1 MSPAPTRRTPTER
14 TPTGGAA
21 ADRLRHKIDEG
32 GTQDKVDH
40 PDPAAAPLGTD
51 AEAAGTPTDPA
62 AMERAAARE
71 TARPPAEAP
80 AEPRDGHVPSP
91 DRTPADQRHRLAMIW
106 LGLVLGMGA
115 MLVFAVLAA
124 G

>member
-1 MSPAPTRRTPTER
+1 V
-14 TPTGGAA
+14 
-21 ADRLRHKIDEG
+21 ADRLRHEIDAG

-71 TARPPAEAP
+71 TGRPPAEAP
-80 AEPRDGHVPSP
+80 AEPRDRDDRAP
-91 DRTPADQRHRLAMIW
+91 DHTPADQRHRLAMLW
-106 LGLVLGMGA
+106 LGIVLGMGV
-115 MLVFAVLAA
+115 MLVFAVVAA

>member
-1 MSPAPTRRTPTER
+1 MSRPPSGR

-21 ADRLRHKIDEG
+21 ADRLREEIDAGE
-32 GTQDKVDH
+32 TQDKVDH

-62 AMERAAARE
+62 ALEQAAARE

-80 AEPRDGHVPSP
+80 AEPRDGEGPLP
-91 DRTPADQRHRLAMIW
+91 GGAPADPPHRLAMIW
-106 LGLVLGMGA
+106 LGIVLGMGA
-115 MLVFAVLAA
+115 MLVFAVMTA

>member
-1 MSPAPTRRTPTER
+1 MTRQR

-21 ADRLRHKIDEG
+21 ADRLRKAVDAG
-32 GTQDKVDH
+32 ATQDKVDF

-51 AEAAGTPTDPA
+51 AEAAGTPTDAA
-62 AMERAAARE
+62 AMEAAAARE

-80 AEPRDGHVPSP
+80 AEPRDREGDSGH
-91 DRTPADQRHRLAMIW
+91 TPADQRHRLAMLW
-106 LGLVLGMGA
+106 LGIVLGMGVA
-115 MLVFAVLAA
+115 LVFAVLAA